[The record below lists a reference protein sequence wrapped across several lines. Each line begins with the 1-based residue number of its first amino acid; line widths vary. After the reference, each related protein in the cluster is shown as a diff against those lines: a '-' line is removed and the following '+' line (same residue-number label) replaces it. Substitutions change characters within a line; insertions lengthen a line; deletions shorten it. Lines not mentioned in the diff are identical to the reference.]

1 MEVEGPV
8 GQIGSTWFRGCGGEK
23 QEQMLPGPGTGS
35 PVRVCAMGTEGDTRK
50 VGL

>member
-8 GQIGSTWFRGCGGEK
+8 GQIGSTWFRGCGGK
-23 QEQMLPGPGTGS
+23 SRNRCFPGQVQ
-35 PVRVCAMGTEGDTRK
+35 VRMCAMEMEGDTRK